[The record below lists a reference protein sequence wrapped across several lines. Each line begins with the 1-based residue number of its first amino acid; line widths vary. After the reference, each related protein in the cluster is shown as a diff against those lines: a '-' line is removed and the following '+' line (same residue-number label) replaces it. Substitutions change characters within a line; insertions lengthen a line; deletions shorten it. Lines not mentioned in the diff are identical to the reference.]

1 MKTNPESDTHSLGER
16 TVSEAFIPGW
26 AAGGEKAQ
34 YKQVMEKP
42 AIHKPSATLCGQ
54 RGRFRNLRGR
64 DPGRNRIP
72 CRLSHR
78 PGLHRRVGAVSKML
92 DLGKD
97 CWGCMTSKRKA
108 VAYWNLRG
116 RQERTEKCHPDNGT
130 LKGCKAAV
138 ARYWECGTRAEEAP
152 QAQWPRT
159 EFKAVFAE
167 GWANSRREKRNSSEG
182 VWSFLPRGQ
191 PLKSGPK
198 QESLQT
204 LQGIWV
210 FTESK
215 QKSWENFHFIS
226 TLLLFGFSPVF
237 WRWNWDFPFSR
248 AGVMSMR
255 FRKLF
260 VIYSQD
266 ASL

>member
-138 ARYWECGTRAEEAP
+138 ARYWECGTRAERRLRRHNGLGLSSK
-152 QAQWPRT
+152 QCLL
-159 EFKAVFAE
+159 KAGRIA
-167 GWANSRREKRNSSEG
+167 GGRREIPLRESG
-182 VWSFLPRGQ
+182 LSF
-191 PLKSGPK
+191 
-198 QESLQT
+198 QE
-204 LQGIWV
+204 
-210 FTESK
+210 
-215 QKSWENFHFIS
+215 
-226 TLLLFGFSPVF
+226 
-237 WRWNWDFPFSR
+237 DSR
-248 AGVMSMR
+248 
-255 FRKLF
+255 
-260 VIYSQD
+260 
-266 ASL
+266 